1 MASKKQ
7 KVKIN
12 VEEVRKARA
21 FLRSVNKHDL
31 EDIEWIDKNGSPL
44 KISADAIAEFSY
56 LGLNNAD
63 FIDGTYY
70 QH

>member
-1 MASKKQ
+1 MATKPKV

-12 VEEVRKARA
+12 VEQVREARK

-31 EDIEWIDKNGSPL
+31 EDIEWIEKGQPIKVSDK
-44 KISADAIAEFSY
+44 AYAEFQY

-63 FIDGTYY
+63 FIDGGFYRS
-70 QH
+70 